1 MAAEQKTLSGQV
13 DDLLSWLKDTEA
25 QMDGGMRAE
34 ENNHGDQ
41 LTQQLNLCK
50 VCVDRDIKSYYVLA
64 SLSPESQPHHSWSV
78 SKREEKM

>member
-1 MAAEQKTLSGQV
+1 MDMSGQGLRIFTSELKHVSVSQESVAAEQKTLSGQV

-34 ENNHGDQ
+34 ENDHGDQ

-50 VCVDRDIKSYYVLA
+50 VCVDRDIKS
-64 SLSPESQPHHSWSV
+64 
-78 SKREEKM
+78 